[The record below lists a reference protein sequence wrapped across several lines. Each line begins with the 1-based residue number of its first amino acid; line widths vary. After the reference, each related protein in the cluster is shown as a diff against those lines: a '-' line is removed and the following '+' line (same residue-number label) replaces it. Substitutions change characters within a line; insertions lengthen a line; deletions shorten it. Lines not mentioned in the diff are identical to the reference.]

1 MLKGGEIMKNIRI
14 LPMSKKEETFKEMPI
29 EKVQEMFFKDILV
42 NECGNKYYFSGLSGI
57 EVKYEDII
65 LFQYDN
71 HVIASAIVIDYDKK
85 NRCMVLRDNTINTF
99 KPIDK
104 EELKQFIPS
113 FKKFC
118 QMKLK
123 YPTDTIEYDSLL
135 KRIGY

>member
-1 MLKGGEIMKNIRI
+1 MKNIRI
-14 LPMSKKEETFKEMPI
+14 IPMSKNEETFKGMSI
-29 EKVQEMFFKDILV
+29 EKAQDVFFKDLLI
-42 NECGNKYYFSGLSGI
+42 NECDNKYYFSGLSGI
-57 EVKYEDII
+57 EVKYDDIL

-71 HVIASAIVIDYDKK
+71 HVIASAIVIDYNKK
-85 NRCMVLRDNTINTF
+85 DRCMVLRKDTINTF

-104 EELKQFIPS
+104 EELKTYIPT
-113 FKKFC
+113 FKRFC

>member
-1 MLKGGEIMKNIRI
+1 MKNIRI
-14 LPMSKKEETFKEMPI
+14 IPMSKNEETFKGMSI
-29 EKVQEMFFKDILV
+29 EKAQDVFFKDLLI
-42 NECGNKYYFSGLSGI
+42 NECDNKYYFSGLSGI
-57 EVKYEDII
+57 EVKYDDIL

-71 HVIASAIVIDYDKK
+71 HVIASAIVIDYNKK
-85 NRCMVLRDNTINTF
+85 DRCMVLREDTINTF

-104 EELKQFIPS
+104 EELKTYIPT
-113 FKKFC
+113 FKRFC